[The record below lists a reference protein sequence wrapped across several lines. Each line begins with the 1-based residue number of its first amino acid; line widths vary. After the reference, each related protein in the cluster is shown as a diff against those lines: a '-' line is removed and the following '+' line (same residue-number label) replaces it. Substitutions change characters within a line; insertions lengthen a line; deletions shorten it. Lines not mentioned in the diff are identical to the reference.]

1 MKSRGTS
8 MKKILIML
16 LSMIFLLTGCNIM
29 GSDSNGNLK
38 LDNDEETVI
47 DMNTP
52 ERNNN
57 KEIAQNYADELFQ
70 EYLKKNEIEVCEI
83 TGNAYGEY
91 FEDEELFT
99 FGYKYETET
108 STGTY
113 GYEIKVNSETGEC
126 IVVEEGED
134 LVEFDE

>member
-1 MKSRGTS
+1 

-70 EYLKKNEIEVCEI
+70 EYLKKNEIEVLIEDFNTMVQELQSTEI
-83 TGNAYGEY
+83 LKSDFISNV
-91 FEDEELFT
+91 
-99 FGYKYETET
+99 
-108 STGTY
+108 SH
-113 GYEIKVNSETGEC
+113 EIKAPLSVIQSYSTALKDPTLTHAVNKRNE
-126 IVVEEGED
+126 
-134 LVEFDE
+134 